1 MSATSDFL
9 EKVFK
14 IQRITEWRYD
24 HPEQYQQFCDWAGD
38 GTDVSNSKLN
48 TDQRKWL
55 KFLQRTGPND
65 TDPFDREGGKKDGF
79 IKIQDYPPASE
90 LDSKDPQAW
99 EEIYTICRNAWYQMK
114 HDPAYAGFKDSVK
127 QFIANNAHFFD
138 DVAEDTMTAQALTET
153 AMVDMVALL
162 NTVRDNSSFL
172 NAMGI
177 GYGQEITSLN
187 DLQQK
192 ITDKKYNKDSKVRQA
207 IMDIASK
214 MVNCDDTNKRILDR
228 AVKDNFAPSTNLE
241 QYVNAKNLNLIYD
254 GTRGWNRVTN
264 TAVQLDNFKLNY
276 VSFVRKIYF
285 DDDVYAAFDAKEGG
299 VKPITSAITKAKT
312 DVDYDKTDSANYVP
326 PKHEEKLNLFEQIE
340 KWTGDTFSDYF
351 KKYEGLRG
359 TKILEHYSEV
369 SDIVKQI
376 DKAEIKPTDDL
387 NKISEKADGI
397 KKALQ
402 IKNPYAAAAFGW
414 FADALTEFKA
424 DSRMSHI
431 MKGALKNGRKMKML
445 VAELIERAAEDGKKE
460 TIDKAKIILEL
471 LSVIKY
477 GNTTSKIM
485 DALKEDKD
493 LFTIFSND
501 KLSWNKNEGVKFI
514 TNAMD
519 KTFRAA
525 CMGLGR
531 GVAFVINRFRRRGTK
546 FNGKLPSE
554 KLSQSYRDWQSK
566 NAADKAAAQAEH
578 DADNASAPIGAA
590 PDTRS
595 EFKKSK
601 DKAEGE
607 KQNAMD
613 DGAGNGLRNMN
624 RYAGGLYA
632 GTDDEVLRAAEE
644 DINAFNADEYVA
656 DQRVAEYRELINKL
670 YIAHDTY
677 QELIRLDFE
686 EHNVATSAMAPEQ
699 KMARITEIVA
709 ERRKLKKDLKDK
721 IGNDG
726 NLDLTLVGGFMGHN
740 TIDLMT
746 EPRPVAPAWLRGA
759 ITHVEN
765 DHGYINAQN
774 DLNNL
779 QNAIYERQQH
789 IDTYRK
795 ATADLKAAEEQIKA
809 REKKINEWDD
819 KHQDVRQL
827 LTAYWDTL
835 QDPRLTKFAP
845 IRASTIQKQNKDLVA
860 QLFQNKLNA
869 GYALS

>member
-14 IQRITEWRYD
+14 IQRITEWRFD

-55 KFLQRTGPND
+55 KYLQRTGPND
-65 TDPFDREGGKKDGF
+65 TDPFEREGGDKKGF
-79 IKIQDYPPASE
+79 IKIQDFPPAAD
-90 LDSKDPQAW
+90 LDTKDPQAW
-99 EEIYTICRNAWYQMK
+99 ENLYTICRNAWYQMK
-114 HDPAYAGFKDSVK
+114 HDAAYAGYKDSVK
-127 QFIANNAHFFD
+127 QFIANNARFFD
-138 DVAEDTMTAQALTET
+138 DVAEDTMTAQALTRT
-153 AMVDMVALL
+153 SMDRMVDLLDRIAHNTSALSRL
-162 NTVRDNSSFL
+162 
-172 NAMGI
+172 GI
-177 GYGQEITSLN
+177 GYGNKITSLR
-187 DLQQK
+187 DLRQK
-192 ITDKKYNKDSKVRQA
+192 ITDEKYNTDSEIRQA
-207 IMDIASK
+207 IMEISSKVCNAEGDIK
-214 MVNCDDTNKRILDR
+214 TELDR
-228 AVKDNFAPSTNLE
+228 AVHDNFAPLADL
-241 QYVNAKNLNLIYD
+241 NAYANHHHLDLISD

-264 TAVQLDNFKLNY
+264 TAAQLDNFKLNY
-276 VSFVRKIYF
+276 VSFVRKIYS
-285 DDDVYAAFDAKEGG
+285 DDDVYQAFESKEGG
-299 VKPITSAITKAKT
+299 NKPITSAITKAKT

-326 PKHEEKLNLFEQIE
+326 PKREEQLTLFEQIK
-340 KWTGDTFSDYF
+340 KWSGDTFSDYF

-369 SDIVKQI
+369 NEIVKQM

-387 NKISEKADGI
+387 NKLVEKSDGI
-397 KKALQ
+397 KKVLQ
-402 IKNPYAAAAFGW
+402 SKNPYAAAAFGW
-414 FADALTEFKA
+414 LADALKDFQGDA
-424 DSRMSHI
+424 RMSQI

-460 TIDKAKIILEL
+460 TIDKAKIALEL

-485 DALKEDKD
+485 DTLKEDKE
-493 LFTIFSND
+493 LFTIFSNE

-525 CMGLGR
+525 CLGLGR
-531 GVAFVINRFRRRGTK
+531 GAAFVVNRFRRRGTK
-546 FNGKLPSE
+546 FNGKLPSK

-566 NAADKAAAQAEH
+566 NAADKASAQAAH
-578 DADNASAPIGAA
+578 DSDVTPVVADQ
-590 PDTRS
+590 S
-595 EFKKSK
+595 EFKRAK

-613 DGAGNGLRNMN
+613 DGGGHGLRNMN
-624 RYAGGLYA
+624 SYAGAAYA
-632 GTDDEVLRAAEE
+632 GTDEEILRAAEE

-677 QELIRLDFE
+677 QELIRLDYE
-686 EHNVATSAMAPEQ
+686 EHNVATSAMTPEQ
-699 KMARITEIVA
+699 KTARITEIVA
-709 ERRKLKKDLKDK
+709 ERRKLKKELKDK

-740 TIDLMT
+740 TIDLMA
-746 EPRPVAPAWLRGA
+746 EPRPVTPAWFRGA
-759 ITHVEN
+759 TTYVEN
-765 DHGYINAQN
+765 RPGYIIAQN
-774 DLNNL
+774 HLNDL
-779 QNAIYERQQH
+779 QNEIYTRQQH
-789 IDTYRK
+789 IETYRK
-795 ATADLKAAEEQIKA
+795 ATEDLKAAEEQITA

-819 KHQDVRQL
+819 KHQDVRLL

-835 QDPRLTKFAP
+835 QDPSLTRFGP
-845 IRASTIQKQNKDLVA
+845 RRASKIQEQNKDLVS
-860 QLFQNKLNA
+860 QLYHRKLAA

>member
-14 IQRITEWRYD
+14 IQRITEWRFD

-48 TDQRKWL
+48 TEQRKWL
-55 KFLQRTGPND
+55 KYLQRTGPND
-65 TDPFDREGGKKDGF
+65 TDPFDREDGDKNGF
-79 IKIQDYPPASE
+79 IKIQDFPPASD
-90 LDSKDPQAW
+90 LDDKDPQAW
-99 EEIYTICRNAWYQMK
+99 ENLYTICRNAWYQMK
-114 HDPAYAGFKDSVK
+114 HDAAYAGYKDSVK
-127 QFIANNAHFFD
+127 QFIANNARFFD
-138 DVAEDTMTAQALTET
+138 DVAEDTMTAQALTRT
-153 AMVDMVALL
+153 SMDRMVDLLDRIAHNTSALSRL
-162 NTVRDNSSFL
+162 
-172 NAMGI
+172 GI
-177 GYGQEITSLN
+177 GYGNKITSLR
-187 DLQQK
+187 DLKQK
-192 ITDKKYNKDSKVRQA
+192 ITDEKYNTDSEVRQA
-207 IMDIASK
+207 IMEISSKVCNAEGDIK
-214 MVNCDDTNKRILDR
+214 TELDR
-228 AVKDNFAPSTNLE
+228 AVHDNFAPLTDLKAYADNHHLD
-241 QYVNAKNLNLIYD
+241 LISD

-264 TAVQLDNFKLNY
+264 TAAQLDNFKLNY
-276 VSFVRKIYF
+276 VSFVRKIYS
-285 DDDVYAAFDAKEGG
+285 DDDVYQAFESKEGG
-299 VKPITSAITKAKT
+299 NKPITSAITKAKT

-326 PKHEEKLNLFEQIE
+326 PKREEQLTLFEQIK
-340 KWTGDTFSDYF
+340 KWSGDTFSDYF

-369 SDIVKQI
+369 NEIVKQM

-387 NKISEKADGI
+387 NKLVEKSDGI
-397 KKALQ
+397 KKVLQ
-402 IKNPYAAAAFGW
+402 SKNPYAAAAFGW
-414 FADALTEFKA
+414 FADALKDFQGDA
-424 DSRMSHI
+424 RMSQI

-460 TIDKAKIILEL
+460 TIDKAKIALEL

-485 DALKEDKD
+485 DTLKEDKE
-493 LFTIFSND
+493 LFTIFSNE

-525 CMGLGR
+525 CLGLGR
-531 GVAFVINRFRRRGTK
+531 GAAFVVNRFRRRGTK
-546 FNGKLPSE
+546 FNGKLPSK

-566 NAADKAAAQAEH
+566 NAADKASAQAAH
-578 DADNASAPIGAA
+578 DSDVTPVVADQ
-590 PDTRS
+590 S
-595 EFKKSK
+595 EFKRAK

-624 RYAGGLYA
+624 SYAGAAYA
-632 GTDDEVLRAAEE
+632 GTDEEILRAAEE

-677 QELIRLDFE
+677 QELIRLDYE
-686 EHNVATSAMAPEQ
+686 EHNVATSAMTPEQ
-699 KMARITEIVA
+699 KTARITEIVA
-709 ERRKLKKDLKDK
+709 ERRKLKKDLKDQ

-726 NLDLTLVGGFMGHN
+726 HLDLTLVGGYMGRN
-740 TIDLMT
+740 TIDLMA
-746 EPRPVAPAWLRGA
+746 EPRPVAPAWFRGA
-759 ITHVEN
+759 ITYVEN
-765 DHGYINAQN
+765 RPGYIIAQN
-774 DLNNL
+774 HLNDL
-779 QNAIYERQQH
+779 QNEIYTRQQH
-789 IDTYRK
+789 IETYRK
-795 ATADLKAAEEQIKA
+795 ATEDLKAAEEQIKA

-819 KHQDVRQL
+819 KHQDVRLL

-835 QDPRLTKFAP
+835 QDPSLTRFGP
-845 IRASTIQKQNKDLVA
+845 RRASKIQEQNKDLVS
-860 QLFQNKLNA
+860 QLYHRKLAA